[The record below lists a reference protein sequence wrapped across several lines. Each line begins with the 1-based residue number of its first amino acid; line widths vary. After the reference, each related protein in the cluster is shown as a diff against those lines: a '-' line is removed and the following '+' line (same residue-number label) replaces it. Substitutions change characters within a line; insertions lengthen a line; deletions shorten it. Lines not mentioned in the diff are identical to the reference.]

1 MLKFLGHKVYMLKV
15 FLIIFSLS
23 FSVFANDSAPAK
35 EEAAPTEGHGGG
47 EEKGKKSDLPPWT
60 EIQNKISQLEAK
72 MQQKRDNLEKLIS
85 EKQKVQPNSPR
96 VKEIIDLMIS
106 EHKELQNLAKDHEKT
121 ITILKFRFP
130 ERGAK
135 ADRKYEP
142 TEIKTL
148 EEMEQELGV
157 DGRLTR
163 NMKKL
168 RSQYG
173 VSSNKKQKKVEP
185 SSEAEK
191 KTEKTIEESG
201 TIIIRK

>member
-1 MLKFLGHKVYMLKV
+1 MLKV
-15 FLIIFSLS
+15 FLIIFAFSS
-23 FSVFANDSAPAK
+23 SVFANDSAPAK
-35 EEAAPTEGHGGG
+35 EETATAPEGQSSG
-47 EEKGKKSDLPPWT
+47 EEKGKKNDLPPWT
-60 EIQNKISQLEAK
+60 EIQNKISQIEAK
-72 MQQKRDNLEKLIS
+72 MQQKRENLDKLIS

-106 EHKELQNLAKDHEKT
+106 EHKELQSLAKEHEKT

-173 VSSNKKQKKVEP
+173 VKSDKKQKTVVP
-185 SSEAEK
+185 SSDVEK
-191 KTEKTIEESG
+191 KTEKSIEESG